1 MLYINVDV
9 LLNIHKVQNEL
20 EMIINVTVDAPD
32 LKTKCKCAVYEEM
45 FLCLC
50 LNLQIIQTMVLNGVL
65 KLDKYL

>member
-1 MLYINVDV
+1 MLYIYVDV

-45 FLCLC
+45 FLCYVW
-50 LNLQIIQTMVLNGVL
+50 IY
-65 KLDKYL
+65 KF